1 VNEFAHEEL
10 GNPFMVDH
18 SPAIRLD
25 RPEMFYRLQVVFPN
39 ELFS

>member
-1 VNEFAHEEL
+1 MYRRMESLEI
-10 GNPFMVDH
+10 
-18 SPAIRLD
+18 SSWSID

>member
-1 VNEFAHEEL
+1 MNLRMKSFEIR
-10 GNPFMVDH
+10 PMVAH
-18 SPAIRLD
+18 SPPILAD

>member
-1 VNEFAHEEL
+1 
-10 GNPFMVDH
+10 MVDH
-18 SPAIRLD
+18 SHAIRSD